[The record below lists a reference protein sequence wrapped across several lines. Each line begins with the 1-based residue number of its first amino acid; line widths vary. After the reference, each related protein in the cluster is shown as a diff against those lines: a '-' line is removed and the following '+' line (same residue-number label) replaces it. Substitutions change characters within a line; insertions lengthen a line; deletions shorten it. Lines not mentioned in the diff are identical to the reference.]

1 MLFRS
6 ATRRDRRGAALEMK
20 CPDLTSGGGAKEDAA
35 VVLTVSFAHV
45 VDPGEV
51 LVAAA
56 LVGAFGVVAHVGAHA
71 ELETLI
77 LIWKR
82 QRRRSS

>member
-6 ATRRDRRGAALEMK
+6 ATRRDRRGVGLKNQISRLNERRR
-20 CPDLTSGGGAKEDAA
+20 GRRDAA

-77 LIWKR
+77 FI
-82 QRRRSS
+82 

>member
-1 MLFRS
+1 M
-6 ATRRDRRGAALEMK
+6 
-20 CPDLTSGGGAKEDAA
+20 
-35 VVLTVSFAHV
+35 VLTVSLAHV

-77 LIWKR
+77 LI
-82 QRRRSS
+82 